1 MTKINKIYQVMMFSL
16 LVLFFIEMV
25 MLFSQIDL
33 IPFIFIGGVCGL
45 SIILNNNSEDFFYS
59 ESMGKD
65 TKIILRIILLS
76 IVDMLLF
83 CCFLLLGIES
93 LSTWIIGLLTDYK
106 IVRFAL
112 YGFIFPLIA
121 GYFLT
126 WFWTDNKPNLSVLY
140 AIVMPNS
147 MGTFYKILFICL
159 VIGLLVCVFWTDY
172 FSLVNTL
179 LRFF

>member
-1 MTKINKIYQVMMFSL
+1 MTKISKIYSSMLFGL

-33 IPFIFIGGVCGL
+33 IPFIFIGFVCGL
-45 SIILNNNSEDFFYS
+45 SIIFKNNSEDFFYS
-59 ESMGKD
+59 ESTTKD
-65 TKIILRIILLS
+65 TKIIFRVILLT
-76 IVDMLLF
+76 IVDMLVFALF
-83 CCFLLLGIES
+83 ILLGIGNIADWVI
-93 LSTWIIGLLTDYK
+93 TLLTDYK
-106 IVRFAL
+106 VVRFAL
-112 YGFIFPLIA
+112 YGVVFPLIT

-126 WFWTDNKPNLSVLY
+126 WFWTDNKPHLSVLY

-147 MGTFYKILFICL
+147 MGTFYKILFVCL